1 MTDLL
6 TKQVKEIIAKEL
18 NVPLSKLVDSA
29 SFQEDL
35 GADSLT
41 TIELI
46 MRIEEAFDLDIPDK
60 EAENLRTVKEAIAYV
75 KSKKG

>member
-6 TKQVKEIIAKEL
+6 TKQVKEIIAREL
-18 NVPLSKLVDSA
+18 GVPVSKLSDHA

-60 EAENLRTVKEAIAYV
+60 EAETIRTVKEAIAYV
-75 KSKKG
+75 KTKKG

>member
-6 TKQVKEIIAKEL
+6 TKQVKEIIAREL
-18 NVPLSKLVDSA
+18 GVPVSKLSDHA

-46 MRIEEAFDLDIPDK
+46 MRIEEEFDLDIPDD
-60 EAENLRTVKEAIAYV
+60 EAEKLRTVKEAIAYV
-75 KSKKG
+75 KSKKA

>member
-18 NVPLSKLVDSA
+18 NVPMSKLTDSA

-35 GADSLT
+35 GADSLAI
-41 TIELI
+41 IELI

-75 KSKKG
+75 KAKKE

>member
-6 TKQVKEIIAKEL
+6 TKQVKEIIAREL
-18 NVPLSKLVDSA
+18 GVPVSKLSDHV

-46 MRIEEAFDLDIPDK
+46 MRSEEEFDLDIPDD
-60 EAENLRTVKEAIAYV
+60 EAEKLRTVKEAIAYV
-75 KSKKG
+75 KSKKA

>member
-18 NVPLSKLVDSA
+18 DVPMSKLTDSA

-35 GADSLT
+35 GADSLAI
-41 TIELI
+41 IELI

-60 EAENLRTVKEAIAYV
+60 EAGTIRTVKVAIAYV
-75 KSKKG
+75 KSKKA